1 MYRIFFSVHVN
12 IKNDGVISH
21 EHIRFRRDYKAI
33 RRNRFNV
40 HKVFKMPEKQ
50 ALFEDLYHYVRY
62 VKPCKAELTM
72 VALDSDELIHYGS
85 VAKLDL

>member
-1 MYRIFFSVHVN
+1 
-12 IKNDGVISH
+12 
-21 EHIRFRRDYKAI
+21 
-33 RRNRFNV
+33 
-40 HKVFKMPEKQ
+40 MPEKQ

>member
-1 MYRIFFSVHVN
+1 MNTFVF
-12 IKNDGVISH
+12 GVITKRL
-21 EHIRFRRDYKAI
+21 EEIG
-33 RRNRFNV
+33 FNV

-85 VAKLDL
+85 VAKLDFIV